1 MNRLFETVY
10 ILLNKKT
17 ATAKELA
24 EHFGVSQRTIYRDV
38 DALTLAGIPVYTEQ
52 GKGGGISL
60 IPNFVLSKSILS
72 EQEQHEILSA
82 LRGLSGIKTADTD
95 QVLQKLSALFNKNT
109 VNWLETDFSNWEFS
123 DREMFNDFKTA
134 ILERRIVEFDY
145 FGSSGEKTRR
155 RMEPV
160 RLWLKSR
167 AWYVN
172 GFCLDRQ
179 DIRLFKLVRVR
190 NLTVTD
196 ERFAERDITTAP
208 PYPTLTS
215 TGHSENIKLKI
226 APEMTYRV
234 HDEFDE
240 NMAKKQNDGS
250 FVVSADWPV
259 DDWVCGK
266 ILSFGEYIEV
276 LEPEYLREI
285 IRDKAKKIAEKYR
298 GPR

>member
-60 IPNFVLSKSILS
+60 MPNFVLSKSILS

-82 LRGLSGIKTADTD
+82 LRGLSGIKTADTN
-95 QVLQKLSALFNKNT
+95 QVLQKLSAVFNKST

-155 RMEPV
+155 HMEPV

-167 AWYVN
+167 AWYVK
-172 GFCLDRQ
+172 GFCLGRQ
-179 DIRLFKLVRVR
+179 DMRLFKLVRVR

-196 ERFAERDITTAP
+196 ERFAERDFTTAT
-208 PYPTLTS
+208 PYPTHTS
-215 TGHSENIKLKI
+215 AGHSETIKLRI

-240 NMAKKQNDGS
+240 NMAKKQDDGS
-250 FVVSADWPV
+250 FVVSAGWPV